1 MVNGLS
7 ISWNDSWNETSKML
21 WEGNVHKGSPMILV
35 NFQHT
40 YRTYPSTPIIYP
52 KRRLRTSFF
61 LRLKCWWINI
71 SSLNNVWFF
80 FCEIS
85 LFPFFPW
92 YIGRPI
98 FAEIP
103 TYLVPFCLISLEI
116 PTYPKIGRP
125 LWTFP
130 FYISVEGR
138 IEWKG
143 NPCWFKITTFWNPR
157 NLGTSHS

>member
-21 WEGNVHKGSPMILV
+21 WEGNVHKGSPTILV

-40 YRTYPSTPIIYP
+40 YRTYPYHLPQKTHTY
-52 KRRLRTSFF
+52 LFF
-61 LRLKCWWINI
+61 LRLKCWWKMFDFFVNFPLFL
-71 SSLNNVWFF
+71 SLFP
-80 FCEIS
+80 
-85 LFPFFPW
+85 LFPFFLW

-98 FAEIP
+98 FADIP
-103 TYLVPFCLISLEI
+103 TYLVPFCLILLEI

-130 FYISVEGR
+130 YIINRKQWRNS
-138 IEWKG
+138 
-143 NPCWFKITTFWNPR
+143 CTKI
-157 NLGTSHS
+157 